1 MKSKQLSEDDLKYIQ
16 LSLLHLG
23 AVKWTRSAVRL
34 KRAIE
39 YAVSRF
45 VFSEE
50 TVGCLYNTLA
60 EQDGCS
66 YGVIEHSLRYAIN
79 NLWDCDPRNC
89 SKLFLRSTEVEPCP
103 GVSQFLYLYTAAF
116 QRGVIKE
123 YVDSMHDYNDLID
136 NNEQSEIKELIDRMS
151 KIEILK

>member
-1 MKSKQLSEDDLKYIQ
+1 MKLKRLSEEELRYVQ

-23 AVKWTRSAVRL
+23 AAKWTRSAARL

-39 YAVSRF
+39 YMLCHYVLPD
-45 VFSEE
+45 E

-60 EQDGCS
+60 EEDGCS

-79 NLWDCDPRNC
+79 NLWNCDPRNC

-116 QRGVIKE
+116 QRGIIKE
-123 YVDSMHDYNDLID
+123 YVDSMKEYSELYDKNEQIEINSLID
-136 NNEQSEIKELIDRMS
+136 SMS
-151 KIEILK
+151 KM

>member
-1 MKSKQLSEDDLKYIQ
+1 MKLKQLSEDDLKYIQ

-39 YAVSRF
+39 YAVSHY
-45 VFSEE
+45 VFPEE

-79 NLWDCDPRNC
+79 NLWNCDPRNC
-89 SKLFLRSTEVEPCP
+89 SKLFLRSAKSQPCP

-123 YVDSMHDYNDLID
+123 YVDSMQEH
-136 NNEQSEIKELIDRMS
+136 NELLDKYEHAGVKELIDNMS
-151 KIEILK
+151 KIEI